1 MTRVTIPSDLP
12 VFLHDRPA
20 VMVVSHER
28 SGTHFLMN
36 SLAACYG
43 YVSNP
48 WVNFEPQAVAIN
60 FFYPPSV
67 RDYLVQLAALP
78 VATIVKSHHQAEF
91 FGDELGRISQRMIIF
106 MIHRDPVDV
115 MVSFWRFLHNWPWFE
130 GPKLDDPLA
139 FACAEPC
146 GNMMRYQ
153 TRQYPT
159 MMHRWAAHVEGW
171 RNAASVSPRVV
182 PVRYSD
188 LLDRYEDTSR
198 SFAAVLECE
207 PISLARPARDTSVV
221 PGGPHDPTR
230 SGRTPD
236 KEALRRLCRE
246 TVGETMARLGY

>member
-1 MTRVTIPSDLP
+1 MTRVTIPNDLP

-48 WVNFEPQAVAIN
+48 WFNLDSQAVTIN
-60 FFYPPSV
+60 FFHPPSV
-67 RDYLVQLAALP
+67 CEYLLQFAALP
-78 VATIVKSHHQAEF
+78 VATIMKSHHQAEF
-91 FGDELGRISQRMIIF
+91 FGDELGRITPRLVIF

-115 MVSFWRFLHNWPWFE
+115 LVSLWRFLHNWPWFE
-130 GPKLDDPLA
+130 GPKFDDPLA

-171 RNAASVSPRVV
+171 LTATSVSPRVV
-182 PVRYSD
+182 PVRYGD
-188 LLDRYEDTSR
+188 LLDRYEDTLR
-198 SFAAVLECE
+198 SFSSVLQSQ
-207 PISLARPARDTSVV
+207 PISLSRPARDASVV
-221 PGGPHDPTR
+221 PGGADDPT
-230 SGRTPD
+230 GRGRMPD
-236 KEALRRLCRE
+236 KEALRQLCRE
-246 TVGETMARLGY
+246 AVGETMARLGY